1 MQWYLPT
8 LATYTIQVK
17 APSIQS
23 CLVPSRY
30 TVSHACF
37 IVSITQSI
45 HYSLLNTRKTQ
56 SPKKCVVYKEENT
69 TSIAFFSTQDYA
81 YKKKAVKPASPK
93 TYMAETM
100 FPAAAF
106 AGMKVGEAVGVEV
119 GLVLFV
125 VGTVVFETTIPKS
138 VLYNLTIHTTK
149 FSTYHE
155 QSWRK

>member
-1 MQWYLPT
+1 
-8 LATYTIQVK
+8 
-17 APSIQS
+17 
-23 CLVPSRY
+23 
-30 TVSHACF
+30 
-37 IVSITQSI
+37 
-45 HYSLLNTRKTQ
+45 
-56 SPKKCVVYKEENT
+56 
-69 TSIAFFSTQDYA
+69 
-81 YKKKAVKPASPK
+81 
-93 TYMAETM
+93 MAETM

-119 GLVLFV
+119 GLVPFV